1 MPIPNPQSQIP
12 NLPHPPRLCAS
23 AGNPSRFVF
32 SAFPLSAFSSSAI
45 NHPPSAIRRAAAFT
59 LIELLVV
66 IAVIAILA
74 GLTLAAMGGIQK
86 RGARAKAESD
96 IQALSAAIEEYRRD
110 FGVFPPANSNA
121 LYAELTSDANAGY
134 SPSNTSKVYLEVP
147 VGIIGTNGSQKF
159 FQDPWGVAY
168 EYTTNAA
175 GFFEILSRAG
185 STSSNTW
192 IRN

>member
-23 AGNPSRFVF
+23 AGNPTRFVF

-66 IAVIAILA
+66 IAIIALLA
-74 GLTLAAMGGIQK
+74 GLVVATVGGVQK
-86 RGARAKAESD
+86 SSVRNKAQAEVE
-96 IQALSAAIEEYRRD
+96 ALSRSIENYKLEIGSY
-110 FGVFPPANSNA
+110 PPESPLTA
-121 LYAELTSDANAGY
+121 LYNELTGNGTVNS
-134 SPSNTSKVYLEVP
+134 TKVYFEPPRSMV
-147 VGIIGTNGSQKF
+147 TNARF
-159 FQDPWGVAY
+159 IDPWGNFYTY
-168 EYTTNAA
+168 EVDNPVNVGLFDIFSTAGQSDTN
-175 GFFEILSRAG
+175 LY
-185 STSSNTW
+185 